1 MTSILYTNIII
12 LSIFTLINTCR
23 IQLVSVIAKKKI
35 HPSVSFRA
43 TYPPI
48 IVHIAG
54 RKIYP
59 FPNVFHVFLYCK
71 KEDFHTVNRRNPA
84 PLGMY
89 KTLYIMG
96 YLPYQLVS
104 RISSINSTLMPF
116 WGGFPLIPRHE
127 NSLPRCSHIA
137 RHLGLDLSQSWH
149 NST

>member
-1 MTSILYTNIII
+1 MVNVGKYSLHETYGINMTSILYTNIVI

-23 IQLVSVIAKKKI
+23 MISYTTCICHRQKKI

-43 TYPPI
+43 SYPPI

-59 FPNVFHVFLYCK
+59 FPNVFHVFPYWK

-89 KTLYIMG
+89 K
-96 YLPYQLVS
+96 
-104 RISSINSTLMPF
+104 
-116 WGGFPLIPRHE
+116 
-127 NSLPRCSHIA
+127 SL
-137 RHLGLDLSQSWH
+137 
-149 NST
+149 